1 MFFHSYIDKWGVS
14 ICDFRGDFKTL
25 TNISVRSVEFE
36 NVPYFQIIFCVWDMF
51 SLKHGEDELDG
62 VNGWEI
68 IVYWEEP

>member
-1 MFFHSYIDKWGVS
+1 M
-14 ICDFRGDFKTL
+14 
-25 TNISVRSVEFE
+25 RSVEFE

-68 IVYWEEP
+68 VVYWEEP